1 LVKAR
6 AATPL
11 ALQDL
16 IDRIRGLP
24 GVTNTTTTLAL
35 SSLRHEDV
43 ANGERTVPEAAP

>member
-16 IDRIRGLP
+16 IDRIRAVP

-35 SSLRHEDV
+35 SSLRHEG
-43 ANGERTVPEAAP
+43 AAEGGPSLPEAAP